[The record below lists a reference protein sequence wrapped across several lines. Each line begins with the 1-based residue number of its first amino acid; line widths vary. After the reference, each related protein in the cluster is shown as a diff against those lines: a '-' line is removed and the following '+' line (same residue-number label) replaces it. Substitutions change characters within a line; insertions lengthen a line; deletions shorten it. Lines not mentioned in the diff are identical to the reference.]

1 MATNFAHALSA
12 LVVMGALSLSAE
24 SIAGLP
30 LHTKKLNAKTVRVWV
45 GDYISSTATVAVATR
60 KGIVV
65 IDTIGNPAI
74 DRELRKV
81 IARELGRSDFKYL
94 INTHEHSDHTLGNGV
109 YADCTIVAHELCQA
123 GMKANTADTPRML
136 EWYRTNIP
144 IMEAEL
150 AKKGADSPEGKKLQE
165 ELLFQKLNQGVHAS
179 NPKSTFPTQTFGE
192 SLTLNLGDTTFE
204 LYYVGGMHTASD
216 IDIFVP
222 EHGLLMTGDTM
233 ADVWLTDSPGC
244 LASFMVRNGTRHDF
258 PRLLKNWDTLLAKKA
273 QIKELIPGHWNGT
286 LSLKGF
292 ENRCA
297 YIKTL
302 WEGINQS
309 VKEGKPVQSLFRD
322 FPLRTKF
329 PELVNSPGLT
339 AQNHFSTLLGIWSE
353 ITQTESA
360 ANKIFELLNAENSEV
375 KNHAKTIQQILADSA
390 KKPAKFYFLENEFNA
405 LGYQLIQSRKIDQ
418 AVVMFKANAEL
429 HPQSW
434 NAFDSLGEAYLN
446 AGDTAKAIAN
456 FEKSLVLNP
465 ENKNGKDMLAR
476 LRSATPPAS
485 MPRP

>member
-1 MATNFAHALSA
+1 MKSNRARSLSI
-12 LVVMGALSLSAE
+12 LVLMGALTLSAE

-45 GDYISSTATVAVATR
+45 GDYISSTATVAISTR

-65 IDTIGNPAI
+65 IDTLGNPAI

-81 IARELGRSDFKYL
+81 IARELGRKDFKYL
-94 INTHEHSDHTLGNGV
+94 INTHEHSDHTRGNEV
-109 YADCTIVAHELCQA
+109 YADCTIVAHELCEA

-165 ELLFQKLNQGVHAS
+165 ELLFQKLNQRVHAS
-179 NPKSTFPTQTFGE
+179 HPKNIFPTKTFGD

-204 LYYVGGMHTASD
+204 LYYVGGMHSASD

-233 ADVWLTDSPGC
+233 ADAWLTDSPGC
-244 LASFMVRNGTRHDF
+244 LASFMVRNGTHHDF
-258 PRLLKNWDTLLAKKA
+258 PLLLKNWGALLAKKD

-286 LSLKGF
+286 LSWKGF

-329 PELVNSPGLT
+329 PELVNSPGIT

-353 ITQTESA
+353 ITKTESA
-360 ANKIFELLNAENSEV
+360 ANQLFELLDAESPEAG
-375 KNHAKTIQQILADSA
+375 KIEKSIQLIRADIGKT
-390 KKPAKFYFLENEFNA
+390 PAKYYVLEGEFNA
-405 LGYQLIQSRKIDQ
+405 LGYQLIQSRKINQ
-418 AVVMFKANAEL
+418 AIVMFKTNAEL

-446 AGDTAKAIAN
+446 AG
-456 FEKSLVLNP
+456 E
-465 ENKNGKDMLAR
+465 
-476 LRSATPPAS
+476 PA
-485 MPRP
+485 